1 MEPLLDGHAIKD
13 PSISALL
20 LVPNACMLGCFNHSS
35 ISQVS
40 EKACM
45 QVTALCLNWLSRT
58 CVAGLSPWAA
68 SVALQGQSLWDF
80 LCLSLFSFSDVL
92 LRPGKSAGSGKK
104 RACFLCSAVL
114 NTGL

>member
-68 SVALQGQSLWDF
+68 SVALQRQSLWDF
-80 LCLSLFSFSDVL
+80 LSVFLSLVSLMYYCAQGKMLEVEKREHVSFVL
-92 LRPGKSAGSGKK
+92 Q
-104 RACFLCSAVL
+104 F
-114 NTGL
+114 